1 LKAVIETIQKVT
13 RRLKMKRATYIL
25 FVFAFLIG
33 CASTGQ
39 SPEPP
44 PQVGDNAPDF
54 SITDVLGNEI
64 KLSSFKDE
72 KNVVLFFYAEGR

>member
-1 LKAVIETIQKVT
+1 
-13 RRLKMKRATYIL
+13 MKRATYIL

-39 SPEPP
+39 SPEPS

-54 SITDVLGNEI
+54 SIADVSGKEI

-72 KNVVLFFYAEGR
+72 KNVVLFFYANGM